1 MSGKFR
7 IDDAI
12 IASSRVALLA
22 TKLLVGD
29 LSPISF
35 YNGEDINVLTIENP
49 EWNFLNKLKKQ
60 PDKSIFYYWYQT
72 IQLLTK

>member
-12 IASSRVALLA
+12 IASSKVALLA

-35 YNGEDINVLTIENP
+35 YNGEDISVLTIEDP

-72 IQLLTK
+72 VQLLTK